1 MNRGRKKRKRQQ
13 RSANK
18 DRTLASAL
26 QNEKASLE
34 RNRRYANIWRGSIMI
49 DGTLFS
55 GERKLQG
62 KP

>member
-34 RNRRYANIWRGSIMI
+34 RNRRYANI
-49 DGTLFS
+49 
-55 GERKLQG
+55 
-62 KP
+62 